1 MPKFQVYQIDDLY
14 SIKPHSEYQQSY
26 VNIIDD
32 SGISK
37 IMKSTDVIEAPSLE
51 DALSVWE
58 QGITIANYLDQQSI
72 KDNTYHRPLDGTLI
86 GFGGQLVDSSNWAS
100 KKDHSQKTNGVSFSP
115 TEVWLF
121 PDNSM
126 LEITCSSTRVMRN

>member
-1 MPKFQVYQIDDLY
+1 MPKFQIYQADDLY
-14 SIKPHSEYQQSY
+14 SIKPYSEYQNSY

-37 IMKSTDVIEAPSLE
+37 IMKSTDIIEAPSLE

-72 KDNTYHRPLDGTLI
+72 KDNTYNRPLDGILI
-86 GFGGQLVDSSNWAS
+86 GFGGQLVDSSNWIS
-100 KKDHSQKTNGVSFSP
+100 KEDHSQKTNGVSFSP

-126 LEITCSSTRVMRN
+126 LEITCSNTRVMRN